1 MDEALKELK
10 MVMLAATVSAV
21 SKMESEAA
29 IFT

>member
-10 MVMLAATVSAV
+10 MMMLATTVSAA

-29 IFT
+29 IVT